1 MSKDDPKLQA
11 ALLELK
17 QTDPPTISEADYEQM
32 YKLLY
37 AYRFGSI
44 GFLEL
49 LGKLETILH
58 INSSQASRQADP
70 D

>member
-1 MSKDDPKLQA
+1 
-11 ALLELK
+11 
-17 QTDPPTISEADYEQM
+17 M

-49 LGKLETILH
+49 LDKLETILH

>member
-1 MSKDDPKLQA
+1 MDEQTN
-11 ALLELK
+11 LLPVDQPE
-17 QTDPPTISEADYEQM
+17 PPTISDADYEQM
-32 YKLLY
+32 YNLLY

-58 INSSQASRQADP
+58 INSSQASRQANP